1 MKKENDII
9 AAAIVKINRMKQETE
24 SNAEQKHYQVIFKGG
39 ESLYFDTLSD
49 ARNAISKAR
58 READIYHR
66 RNTSAEFEQVET
78 SRPVAEKRWIR
89 YTIIARQQGTPRS
102 YTDNYACVAGYCLS
116 TLGISYTKKET
127 LFISYVFLG
136 DEAEEI
142 LYKKGIS
149 KKALLDMIN
158 KEFSANYSTDL
169 NDFEQDITEEYC
181 NNIGLYQ

>member
-9 AAAIVKINRMKQETE
+9 AEAIVREAKE
-24 SNAEQKHYQVIFKGG
+24 SNLATNKHYQVIFQGG
-39 ESLYFDTLSD
+39 ESLYFDTLSE
-49 ARNAISKAR
+49 ARDAISKAR

-66 RNTSAEFEQVET
+66 RNTAEAFEKVET

-142 LYKKGIS
+142 LYKKGLN
-149 KKALLDMIN
+149 KKSLLDMIN
-158 KEFSANYSTDL
+158 KEFAANYSTDL
-169 NDFEQDITEEYC
+169 KEFEQDITEEYC
-181 NNIGLYQ
+181 NNIGLYK

>member
-1 MKKENDII
+1 MKKENVII
-9 AAAIVKINRMKQETE
+9 AAAIGKEAKERNLATNKRYKVILNTPGEAK
-24 SNAEQKHYQVIFKGG
+24 EQ
-39 ESLYFDTLSD
+39 YFDTLSD

-58 READIYHR
+58 RDADIYHR
-66 RNTSAEFEQVET
+66 RNTSAEFEKVET
-78 SRPVAEKRWIR
+78 SRPVNEKRWIR

-136 DEAEEI
+136 DEAEDI

-149 KKALLDMIN
+149 KKSLLDMIN
-158 KEFSANYSTDL
+158 KEFAANYSTDL
-169 NDFEQDITEEYC
+169 KEFEQDITEEYC

>member
-9 AAAIVKINRMKQETE
+9 AEAIEREAKEANLATNKRYKVVLNTPDEPK
-24 SNAEQKHYQVIFKGG
+24 EQ
-39 ESLYFDTLSD
+39 YFDTLSE

-66 RNTSAEFEQVET
+66 RNTSEAFEKVET

-142 LYKKGIS
+142 LYKKGLN
-149 KKALLDMIN
+149 KKSLLDMIN
-158 KEFSANYSTDL
+158 KEFAANYSTDL

>member
-1 MKKENDII
+1 MKKENVII
-9 AAAIVKINRMKQETE
+9 AAAIGKEAKERNLATNKRYKVILNTPGEAK
-24 SNAEQKHYQVIFKGG
+24 EQ
-39 ESLYFDTLSD
+39 YFDTLSD

-58 READIYHR
+58 RDADIYHR
-66 RNTSAEFEQVET
+66 RNTSAEFEKVET
-78 SRPVAEKRWIR
+78 SRPVNEKRWIR

-142 LYKKGIS
+142 LYKKGLN
-149 KKALLDMIN
+149 KKSLLDMIN
-158 KEFSANYSTDL
+158 KEFAANYSTDL
-169 NDFEQDITEEYC
+169 KEFEQDITEEYC

>member
-9 AAAIVKINRMKQETE
+9 AEAIVREAKE
-24 SNAEQKHYQVIFKGG
+24 SNLATNKHYQVIFQGG

-66 RNTSAEFEQVET
+66 RNTSAEFEKVET

-136 DEAEEI
+136 DEAEDI
-142 LYKKGIS
+142 LYKKGLN
-149 KKALLDMIN
+149 KKSLLDILN
-158 KEFSANYSTDL
+158 REFAANYSTDL
-169 NDFEQDITEEYC
+169 KEFEQDITEEYC

>member
-1 MKKENDII
+1 MKKE
-9 AAAIVKINRMKQETE
+9 KQQEETAG
-24 SNAEQKHYQVIFKGG
+24 NAMHYQVIFKGG
-39 ESLYFDTLSD
+39 ESAYFDTLSD
-49 ARNAISKAR
+49 ARNAISEAR
-58 READIYHR
+58 RDADIYHR
-66 RNTSAEFEQVET
+66 RNTSAEFEKVET
-78 SRPVAEKRWIR
+78 SRPVNEKRWIR

-142 LYKKGIS
+142 LYKKGLN
-149 KKALLDMIN
+149 KKSLLDMIN

>member
-9 AAAIVKINRMKQETE
+9 AEAIVKEAKERNLAT
-24 SNAEQKHYQVIFKGG
+24 NKHYKVILNTPG
-39 ESLYFDTLSD
+39 EAKEQYFDTLSE

-66 RNTSAEFEQVET
+66 RNTSAEFEKVET
-78 SRPVAEKRWIR
+78 SRPVNEKRWIR
-89 YTIIARQQGTPRS
+89 YTIIARQQGTPRR
-102 YTDNYACVAGYCLS
+102 YTDDYACVAGYCLS
-116 TLGISYTKKET
+116 TLGISYAKKET

-142 LYKKGIS
+142 LYKKGLN
-149 KKALLDMIN
+149 KKSLLDMIN
-158 KEFSANYSTDL
+158 KEFAANYSTDL

>member
-1 MKKENDII
+1 MQKENDII
-9 AAAIVKINRMKQETE
+9 AEAIVKINRMKQETE

-66 RNTSAEFEQVET
+66 RNTSAEFDKVET

-89 YTIIARQQGTPRS
+89 YTIIARQQGTPRR
-102 YTDNYACVAGYCLS
+102 YTDDYACVAGYCLS
-116 TLGISYTKKET
+116 TLGISYTKKDT

-136 DEAEEI
+136 DEAEDI
-142 LYKKGIS
+142 LYQKGLNKKS
-149 KKALLDMIN
+149 LLDMIN
-158 KEFSANYSTDL
+158 KEFAANYSTDL

>member
-9 AAAIVKINRMKQETE
+9 AEAIEREAKE
-24 SNAEQKHYQVIFKGG
+24 SNLATNKRYKVILNTPGG
-39 ESLYFDTLSD
+39 AMPQYFDTLSD
-49 ARNAISKAR
+49 ARNAISEAR
-58 READIYHR
+58 RDADIYHR
-66 RNTSAEFEQVET
+66 RNTSAEFEKVET
-78 SRPVAEKRWIR
+78 SRPVNEKRWIR
-89 YTIIARQQGTPRS
+89 YTIIARQQGTPWR
-102 YTDNYACVAGYCLS
+102 YTDDYACVAGYCLS
-116 TLGISYTKKET
+116 TLGISYAKKDT

-142 LYKKGIS
+142 LYKNGIS